1 MLRSRCL
8 ALLMPL
14 LAIGQGLDGVVVDP
28 SGRGIGG
35 ALVIASGVGTERS
48 DTTKPDGS
56 FHLKAAGAF
65 VSVRHMAYV
74 PVVVRAAELS
84 APVRIQLAIAGEPML
99 ELPRCKSLPAG
110 GRGWIGGELRLKP
123 SGSVRGPEQAGE
135 VSHWYVKSGKS
146 TLHIVDGDTA
156 HAGLPAED
164 VLQGA
169 IRIYTRAWSYHGAVG
184 LDLRGES
191 RDGLRWRWY
200 GTSNGSAFE
209 YTGVPAEE
217 ATKFDSMMRFACDS
231 ATQLERR

>member
-1 MLRSRCL
+1 MLLLRCF
-8 ALLMPL
+8 ALLMPV
-14 LAIGQGLDGVVVDP
+14 LAIGQGLDGVVVDA

-48 DTTKPDGS
+48 DITKPDGS

-65 VSVRHMAYV
+65 MSVRHMAFV

-84 APVRIQLAIAGEPML
+84 APVRIQLAFAGEPML

-123 SGSVRGPEQAGE
+123 SGSVRGPEMAGD
-135 VSHWYVKSGKS
+135 VSHWYIKSGKS
-146 TLHIVDGDTA
+146 TLHIVEGDLA
-156 HAGLPAED
+156 HAGLPTEE

-169 IRIYTRAWSYHGAVG
+169 VRINARAWSYHGAVG

-200 GTSNGSAFE
+200 GTSTGSAFE
-209 YTGVPAEE
+209 YVGVPAED
-217 ATKFDSMMRFACDS
+217 AAKFDAMMRFACDS